1 MKIAVSGKGG
11 VGKTFIAGTLAS
23 IAAGKGHHVIAID
36 ADSSPNLAL
45 TLGLTPDEAERLLPI
60 TKNTRLINK
69 KTKTDYPGVYNLT
82 FTVQDI
88 IEKYALATPAG
99 VHLMVMGTVTSMGS
113 GCTCQ
118 ANALVRNL
126 LRHLIVKQDDDL
138 ILDLEAGV
146 EHLGRGTADHVDLL
160 LIISDANLKSLR
172 TAKKIHDLA
181 EGCGPKR
188 VYLVGNQIEGKE
200 EEELVGQFAEDHG
213 ITLIGCVPFD
223 ESVRHADIR
232 GEVISPDSGGG
243 AVNAVR
249 ILYDT
254 IIEDMHSGK
263 KGDVT

>member
-23 IAAGKGHHVIAID
+23 IAAGKGHRVIAID

-45 TLGLTPDEAERLLPI
+45 TLGLTPDEAQHLLPI
-60 TKNTRLINK
+60 AKNTRLINK

-126 LRHLIVKQDDDL
+126 LRHLIVKQDDDV

-160 LIISDANLKSLR
+160 LIISDANSKSLG

-181 EGCGPKR
+181 EGCGPKN
-188 VYLVGNQIEGKE
+188 VYLVGNQIGGE
-200 EEELVGQFAEDHG
+200 EEEDLVAQFAEDHG
-213 ITLIGCVPFD
+213 ITLIGCIPFD
-223 ESVRHADIR
+223 EAVRRAGVR
-232 GEVISPDSGGG
+232 GEVISPDSGDK
-243 AVNAVR
+243 AVKAVR

-263 KGDVT
+263 KGDIA